1 MKWKLMVRTLLYGTS
16 LTAFAAAVHKV
27 ILPRAAHA
35 EPACCNYEEPNNSC
49 GINAICEH
57 TNDSCQ
63 EGPTANAQG
72 WTCVED

>member
-1 MKWKLMVRTLLYGTS
+1 MEANGTYVTLWHLADC
-16 LTAFAAAVHKV
+16 LAAAVHQV